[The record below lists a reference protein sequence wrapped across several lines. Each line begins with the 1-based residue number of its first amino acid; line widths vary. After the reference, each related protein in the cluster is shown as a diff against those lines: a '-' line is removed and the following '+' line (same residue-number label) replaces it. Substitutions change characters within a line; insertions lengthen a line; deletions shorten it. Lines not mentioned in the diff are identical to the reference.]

1 MDDSSDQGSWSD
13 EDEFYVN
20 TMDKNQIP
28 VAETY
33 PPVETG

>member
-1 MDDSSDQGSWSD
+1 MDDSSDQGSWSN

-28 VAETY
+28 ETY
-33 PPVETG
+33 SPVEAG